1 MACLLPPAGVLRPRA
16 NTRTTLQGCLPL
28 LNKLGTGETHL
39 FQNYARSYLI
49 LGTDGKEMTTAD
61 LVRLRDDQQMPG
73 HMQEVTVM
81 HHGTTKQIYDLHR
94 VQWYS
99 NHVFLFRRRMS
110 G

>member
-1 MACLLPPAGVLRPRA
+1 
-16 NTRTTLQGCLPL
+16 
-28 LNKLGTGETHL
+28 
-39 FQNYARSYLI
+39 
-49 LGTDGKEMTTAD
+49 MTTAD

-81 HHGTTKQIYDLHR
+81 HHGTTKQITTKQIYDLHR

-99 NHVFLFRRRMS
+99 NHVFLFRLLKS